1 MRSLRLRSI
10 SVTTMLKKVDFPG
23 WNERSNPRPTPLR
36 CGLIHG
42 YAMQRWKKQQ
52 QPHPIWHT
60 TLLRCWIKVND
71 VDLTSQQRR
80 VSNGLL
86 QVNNSYRCNLP
97 LHCSKVLRWS
107 TRTKTNQIQLGCPSS
122 QTQSNL
128 LVQQSAMQRQT
139 AVTAHLKNKQLLL
152 FAFAARKNNPARAV
166 LSRCVVCCSSHQN
179 IIFSFFSDID
189 LTCAL
194 GAFSSRFLDLISN
207 LAIRPR
213 FFWGAVL
220 TWVACMLIE

>member
-1 MRSLRLRSI
+1 MLSWGLRSL

-23 WNERSNPRPTPLR
+23 WNERSNPRPTHLR

-42 YAMQRWKKQQ
+42 YVMQRWKKQQ

-60 TLLRCWIKVND
+60 TLLRRWIKVND

-80 VSNGLL
+80 VSSGLL

-97 LHCSKVLRWS
+97 SHCSKVLRWS
-107 TRTKTNQIQLGCPSS
+107 TRTKTNQIQSGCPSS

-139 AVTAHLKNKQLLL
+139 AVTAYLK
-152 FAFAARKNNPARAV
+152 
-166 LSRCVVCCSSHQN
+166 N

-207 LAIRPR
+207 LAILPR

-220 TWVACMLIE
+220 TWVACMLIA